1 MGLLLYLIRKDEMN
15 IYDIQIHRITSQYL
29 EYVKNMKELDLE
41 GAGEFVQMASSLLL
55 IKSRM
60 LLPHTDEKG
69 EELENLDPRKE
80 LVRRLVEYEKF
91 REASKQLG
99 RRPLLNRDVFGRGTR
114 ESFDALEDLV
124 TVDDGGL
131 FQMISLYRNLLKKVN
146 SGVHQ
151 VTQKF
156 QTIASRILE
165 LKGRLRMGERIELK
179 DLLAESEKHRDKLL
193 ITFLSM
199 LELARLQL
207 VSLFQVESYGNLHIE
222 PRALFD
228 ESIVTHVQEYDAG
241 VAGTPSVPQ
250 ALISAPIEEI
260 PATGAQ
266 QSLEALTEEDFLKAI
281 ADSES
286 GESPCKAMTTDATSD
301 MATDDEI
308 LQAERELGLVPDPD
322 ADFDKIVT
330 DFEVEPTELHASS
343 AAVIDASDELHFELD
358 LSQEPVLPGM
368 SSSSNLGETNM
379 GSSDSQNAP
388 RLFALPDPE
397 GLSKEELS
405 LDEKGDDW
413 ARIDHSLKRI
423 EDQLDRMDWSEK
435 SLHALTDVSALLVED
450 EITSEEETDL
460 KSNGEA
466 GSEPEP
472 SQEI

>member
-1 MGLLLYLIRKDEMN
+1 MSVHIQLEQFEGPMGLLLYLIRKDEMN

-29 EYVKNMKELDLE
+29 DYVKNMKELDLE

-69 EELENLDPRKE
+69 EELENIDPRKE

-99 RRPLLNRDVFGRGTR
+99 KRPLLNRDVFGRGTR
-114 ESFDALEDLV
+114 ENFDALEDLV

-131 FQMISLYRNLLKKVN
+131 FQMISLYRSLLKKVN

-165 LKGRLRMGERIELK
+165 LKGRLRMGERIELR

-207 VSLFQVESYGNLHIE
+207 VSLFQAESYGNLHIE
-222 PRALFD
+222 PRAMFD

-241 VAGTPSVPQ
+241 AAGTPPPVVSAEAAPLVPTEGPVE
-250 ALISAPIEEI
+250 SE
-260 PATGAQ
+260 
-266 QSLEALTEEDFLKAI
+266 SLEGLTEEDFLKAI
-281 ADSES
+281 SDQNAESAVPTKMVVADPNTE
-286 GESPCKAMTTDATSD
+286 

-308 LQAERELGLVPDPD
+308 LQAERELG
-322 ADFDKIVT
+322 
-330 DFEVEPTELHASS
+330 
-343 AAVIDASDELHFELD
+343 
-358 LSQEPVLPGM
+358 
-368 SSSSNLGETNM
+368 
-379 GSSDSQNAP
+379 
-388 RLFALPDPE
+388 
-397 GLSKEELS
+397 
-405 LDEKGDDW
+405 
-413 ARIDHSLKRI
+413 
-423 EDQLDRMDWSEK
+423 
-435 SLHALTDVSALLVED
+435 
-450 EITSEEETDL
+450 
-460 KSNGEA
+460 
-466 GSEPEP
+466 
-472 SQEI
+472 